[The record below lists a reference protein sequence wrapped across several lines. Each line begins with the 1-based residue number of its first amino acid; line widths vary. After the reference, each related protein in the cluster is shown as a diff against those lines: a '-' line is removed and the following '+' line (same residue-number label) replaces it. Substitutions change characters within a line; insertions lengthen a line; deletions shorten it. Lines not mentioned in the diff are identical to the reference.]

1 MDIAKDH
8 SKPIKLTKA
17 IRKEIKQIADSL
29 LPTKYAAYV
38 KSKDVKGNW
47 HKKVEYFP
55 VNHQRRLEKAY
66 EQNGKQGIS
75 DYIKKQTQIHKPI

>member
-8 SKPIKLTKA
+8 SKPVKLTRSL
-17 IRKEIKQIADSL
+17 RKEIKQIADSL
-29 LPTKYAAYV
+29 LPTKYAAYAYF
-38 KSKDVKGNW
+38 KDSKGNW
-47 HKKVEYFP
+47 QRKVEHFP